1 VEGNGGREGGGGLVR
16 KKEIMGSVG
25 RVPVII
31 KFFKKIIP
39 LLVDFC
45 LPAY

>member
-1 VEGNGGREGGGGLVR
+1 MVGGGRGGDWFG

-31 KFFKKIIP
+31 FLKINFIIP